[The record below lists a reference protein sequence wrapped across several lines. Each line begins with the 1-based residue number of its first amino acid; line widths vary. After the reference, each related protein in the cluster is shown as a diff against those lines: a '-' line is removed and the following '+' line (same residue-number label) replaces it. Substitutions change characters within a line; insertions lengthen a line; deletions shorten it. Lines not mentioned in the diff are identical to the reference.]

1 MERRIVVALLL
12 AVIGVLP
19 LSAQDALGTIRKHYA
34 EAQEKVKEMTEREKD
49 GYDPPPMYYQ
59 TKVIQM
65 LAGTGRHDELVTMY
79 YFEEDIPGQEWMSTR
94 SLHFA
99 TVKYNFAA
107 REFYEEYL
115 YDEKGNLEFIY
126 ARNADVADFKGGDF
140 RFYFQNGKLIK
151 ALLSV
156 RNPETE
162 KYEQVYSGKTA
173 PPDYVREYKSCHAT
187 ATRLKTLFKTIEDNT
202 HY

>member
-1 MERRIVVALLL
+1 
-12 AVIGVLP
+12 
-19 LSAQDALGTIRKHYA
+19 
-34 EAQEKVKEMTEREKD
+34 
-49 GYDPPPMYYQ
+49 
-59 TKVIQM
+59 M

-162 KYEQVYSGKTA
+162 KYEQVYSGKT
-173 PPDYVREYKSCHAT
+173 DGSS
-187 ATRLKTLFKTIEDNT
+187 RLCQGI
-202 HY
+202 